1 MSNDISIFKNRDVA
15 VAGKKAPSALTQSLM
30 KAGSKLK
37 RISPRNGMFV
47 RVVNGDVAGKLKPP
61 LRVVLVGVAQANAQ
75 RQFYIKSYDPNAE
88 ATAPDCWS
96 NDGNKP
102 DASIKAPQGKTCETC
117 PQNVK
122 GSGSGNTRA
131 CRFERRVAVILPDEV
146 GGNNHGDIYQMKFAS
161 KSIFGKGAGQVFPLN
176 AYIDY
181 VIANGENIDGVITE
195 VTFNEDNDN
204 QSVLFRAVDF
214 VAPHPELQDAV
225 NEAVASP
232 EAQKAVVLTVAAV
245 DKGEGGA
252 NEDFETAKKPVT
264 KAATVE
270 VEEEE
275 APVAEPTKRASKK
288 AAPPPAETKSLA
300 DVVSAW
306 SDDEE

>member
-1 MSNDISIFKNRDVA
+1 MSNEVSIFKNRDVA
-15 VAGKKAPSALTQSLM
+15 VAGKKSPSALTQTLM

-88 ATAPDCWS
+88 ATPPDCWS

-102 DASIKAPQGKTCETC
+102 DASIKAPQAKNCETC

-131 CRFERRVAVILPDEV
+131 CRFERRVAVVLPDEV
-146 GGNNHGDIYQMKFAS
+146 GGNNHGDVYQMKFAS

-181 VIANGENIDGVITE
+181 VIANGEDIDGVITE
-195 VTFNEDNDN
+195 ITFNEDNDN

-214 VAPHPELQDAV
+214 VASHPELAEVVSTAV
-225 NEAVASP
+225 ESP
-232 EAQKAVVLTVAAV
+232 EAHKAVVLTVTAV
-245 DKGEGGA
+245 DKGEA
-252 NEDFETAKKPVT
+252 THDEEFETKAPAAKQVEPDE
-264 KAATVE
+264 E
-270 VEEEE
+270 VE
-275 APVAEPTKRASKK
+275 AVAEPTKRASKK
-288 AAPPPAETKSLA
+288 ADVPAASSKKSLA

-306 SDDEE
+306 SDDE

>member
-1 MSNDISIFKNRDVA
+1 MSKDISIFKNRDVA
-15 VAGKKAPSALTQSLM
+15 VAGKKSPSALTQSLM
-30 KAGSKLK
+30 KQGSRLK

-47 RVVNGDVAGKLKPP
+47 RVVNGDAAGKLKPP

-102 DASIKAPQGKTCETC
+102 DVSIKAPQGKTCETC

-181 VIANGENIDGVITE
+181 VIANGENIDGVVTE
-195 VTFNEDNDN
+195 IDFNEDNDN

-214 VAPHPELQDAV
+214 VASHPELQAAV
-225 NEAVASP
+225 DEAVASP
-232 EAQKAVVLTVAAV
+232 ESQKAVTLTVAAV
-245 DKGEGGA
+245 DKGAGGA
-252 NEDFETAKKPVT
+252 NEEFETAKKPAT
-264 KAATVE
+264 KATAVE
-270 VEEEE
+270 VEEDE
-275 APVAEPTKRASKK
+275 APVAEPTKRTSKK
-288 AAPPPAETKSLA
+288 ATPPPAETKSLA